1 MTKVDSLS
9 SPASSD
15 RPGGHRGRTIAIVIA
30 AVVVAA
36 LVVTALVLAGARG
49 AATNAGNQQPGGGPA
64 VIPGAST
71 TSPQPPAPTAT
82 PATGKATSKPKV
94 DPRYGATVDQTVG
107 KNVDAKLSG
116 GMTAKIVSIEPVDAK
131 AIRAGETAGSAIKV
145 TIALTNTTGKDVS
158 LSQVSVN
165 SYYGSKST
173 PAVALSN
180 GAKPL
185 HGSLANGATASG
197 VYLFSVPAD
206 QRAAAVVTM
215 TDAAGAPVTV
225 FK

>member
-9 SPASSD
+9 SPASSG
-15 RPGGHRGRTIAIVIA
+15 RPGAHRGRTIAIVVA

-49 AATNAGNQQPGGGPA
+49 AATNAGNQPGGGPA
-64 VIPGAST
+64 VVPGAST
-71 TSPQPPAPTAT
+71 TPEPPAPTAT
-82 PATGKATSKPKV
+82 RATGKSTSAPKA
-94 DPRYGATVDQTVG
+94 DPRYGATVKQTVG
-107 KNVDAKLSG
+107 HNVDAKLSG
-116 GMTAKIVSIEPVDAK
+116 GMTAKIVSIDHVDAK

-145 TIALTNTTGKDVS
+145 TIALANTTGKDVS
-158 LSQVSVN
+158 LSQVAVN
-165 SYYGSKST
+165 AYYGSKST
-173 PAVALSN
+173 PAVALTD

-185 HGSLANGATASG
+185 HGALANGATASG

-206 QRAAAVVTM
+206 QRDSAVVTM
-215 TDAAGAPVTV
+215 TDAAGAAVTV